1 MRFLPKDNT
10 VVFKK
15 ANTEIAA
22 SLLKRDGTQELNL
35 LRFSFLYVLPAR
47 YFRSNVARLH
57 SVLLFFTPVAGL
69 VFWLVGRILEPCFLL

>member
-35 LRFSFLYVLPAR
+35 LRFSFLYSVTSAVL
-47 YFRSNVARLH
+47 
-57 SVLLFFTPVAGL
+57 
-69 VFWLVGRILEPCFLL
+69 